1 VPLRLLRLLTFVLL
15 LQLSHGFDAFG
26 AGAGGGRQPDTEFY
40 DTLDLAPDCSP
51 ADIKK
56 AYRNQAL
63 KNHPDKGGDPEKF
76 KKINEAYAVLSDE
89 QKRAAYDRMGKA
101 AVDGSM
107 PGGMGGGMGGM
118 PGGMGGGFPGG
129 FAFGGGMGGMSAEDI
144 FAQVFGQAMG
154 GGGRA
159 GGFGAGFGQPRMRDQ
174 EMTMP
179 VTLEELYLGGTKRVA
194 IRRPYISNGA
204 IREERVEVEIPLHP
218 GTRDGARFSIPG
230 GAPHKANVIVVIK
243 TRPHGRFRRMGDDL
257 VCQFELTL
265 LEALTGFRSSLRH
278 LDGRTLNLA
287 CDGEVT
293 RPGHV
298 RRVRGCGMPRRR
310 AGGKGDLLLRFSVR
324 FPEDP
329 ISGEAAKVLKQLLP
343 RDAGS
348 VAPVQPGERMHR
360 LETVELQGEEEQ
372 GDSWGF

>member
-1 VPLRLLRLLTFVLL
+1 MRMSSAARRHLVPLRLLRLLTFVLL

-56 AYRNQAL
+56 AYRKQAL

-107 PGGMGGGMGGM
+107 PGGMGGGMGGF

-129 FAFGGGMGGMSAEDI
+129 FAFGGGMGGMSTEDI

-204 IREERVEVEIPLHP
+204 IREERAVLELCERVGANDSAVVSVREPQDTEASAAMHTLGALGVRLVADTPLVPPPKEALEGWEPGSASYTNLAVEI
-218 GTRDGARFSIPG
+218 
-230 GAPHKANVIVVIK
+230 
-243 TRPHGRFRRMGDDL
+243 
-257 VCQFELTL
+257 
-265 LEALTGFRSSLRH
+265 
-278 LDGRTLNLA
+278 
-287 CDGEVT
+287 
-293 RPGHV
+293 
-298 RRVRGCGMPRRR
+298 
-310 AGGKGDLLLRFSVR
+310 
-324 FPEDP
+324 
-329 ISGEAAKVLKQLLP
+329 
-343 RDAGS
+343 
-348 VAPVQPGERMHR
+348 
-360 LETVELQGEEEQ
+360 
-372 GDSWGF
+372 

>member
-1 VPLRLLRLLTFVLL
+1 MRLLRALALVLL
-15 LQLSHGFDAFG
+15 LQLAHGFDYGAFG
-26 AGAGGGRQPDTEFY
+26 GGASGGGKADTEFY
-40 DTLDLAPDCSP
+40 DTLDLSTDCS
-51 ADIKK
+51 AAEIKK
-56 AYRNQAL
+56 AYRKKAL
-63 KNHPDKGGDPEKF
+63 QEHPDKGGDPEKF
-76 KKINEAYAVLSDE
+76 KKINEAYAVLSDD

-101 AVDGSM
+101 GVDGSM
-107 PGGMGGGMGGM
+107 PGGGGF
-118 PGGMGGGFPGG
+118 PGGTGGGFPGG
-129 FAFGGGMGGMSAEDI
+129 FAFGGDMGGMSAEDI
-144 FAQVFGQAMG
+144 FSQMFGMA
-154 GGGRA
+154 GGRQ
-159 GGFGAGFGQPRMRDQ
+159 GGFGQGFGQPRMRDQ

-179 VTLEELYLGGTKRVA
+179 VSLEELYAGGTKRVA

-230 GAPHKANVIVVIK
+230 GAPHKANVIVVVK

-257 VCQFELTL
+257 VCNFELTL
-265 LEALTGFRSSLRH
+265 LEALTGFRSSMRH

-324 FPEDP
+324 FPDDP
-329 ISGEAAKVLKQLLP
+329 ISGEAAKALKQLLP

-348 VAPVQPGERMHR
+348 TAPVQPGERLHR
-360 LETVELQGEEEQ
+360 LETVQIEGEQ
-372 GDSWGF
+372 DGDSWGF